1 MAGLNQESSPRV
13 ERRKIIEDLKP
24 FLDGVKRK
32 VMATFPK
39 DAVATILDTTEQLV
53 RSGIAEKAVAEGEH
67 APLFTLT
74 SHRGGTVSLDDLL
87 SRGPVVLAFFRGF
100 W

>member
-1 MAGLNQESSPRV
+1 MTGVKQKTPPPEGRQ
-13 ERRKIIEDLKP
+13 IIEDLKP
-24 FLDGVKRK
+24 FLDGAKRRL
-32 VMATFPK
+32 MATFPK

-53 RSGIAEKAVAEGEH
+53 RSGIADKAAGAGER

-74 SHRGGTVSLDDLL
+74 SHTGESVSLDELL
-87 SRGPVVLAFFRGF
+87 SHGPVVLAFFRGF

>member
-1 MAGLNQESSPRV
+1 MKHGQPPKESGR
-13 ERRKIIEDLKP
+13 IIEDLKP
-24 FLDGVKRK
+24 FLDGAKRRL
-32 VMATFPK
+32 MATFPK

-53 RSGIAEKAVAEGEH
+53 RSGIADKAATAGER

-74 SHRGGTVSLDDLL
+74 SHTGDRVSLDELL